1 MAEMLTD
8 LLQNIY
14 KRIAQLGKSI
24 QELKGSLDG
33 LNLNIEEKISK
44 VTEKLEEFSSEIN
57 LTQTKHI
64 DTVIGIG
71 ENTTNELKVIQ
82 EGLGLDAL
90 NNLISKLEDF
100 AKLSESVLNQDTVNL
115 LLSEAINSVKN
126 LKESLN
132 EEEVEEVEKMAEQ
145 LLEELI
151 KKINQ
156 IQSSLDGTIAQVDQM
171 STSIGQMSQ
180 KFSEQTVAM
189 TENIRL
195 IVEVLK
201 QFRVQSS
208 KSLQELS
215 DDFNEKV
222 KDLWDKKSIEIITEE
237 EKKAIEIIRR
247 ASKTVSDNLYFAQLL
262 NIIQS
267 IREETNRI
275 ISTNQ

>member
-1 MAEMLTD
+1 MAE
-8 LLQNIY
+8 N
-14 KRIAQLGKSI
+14 A
-24 QELKGSLDG
+24 
-33 LNLNIEEKISK
+33 EK
-44 VTEKLEEFSSEIN
+44 
-57 LTQTKHI
+57 
-64 DTVIGIG
+64 
-71 ENTTNELKVIQ
+71 
-82 EGLGLDAL
+82 
-90 NNLISKLEDF
+90 
-100 AKLSESVLNQDTVNL
+100 
-115 LLSEAINSVKN
+115 
-126 LKESLN
+126 
-132 EEEVEEVEKMAEQ
+132 

-151 KKINQ
+151 SKINQ

-171 STSIGQMSQ
+171 STSISQMSQ
-180 KFSEQTVAM
+180 NFSEQTVAM

-222 KDLWDKKSIEIITEE
+222 KELWDKKSIEVIAEE

-275 ISTNQ
+275 ISANQ